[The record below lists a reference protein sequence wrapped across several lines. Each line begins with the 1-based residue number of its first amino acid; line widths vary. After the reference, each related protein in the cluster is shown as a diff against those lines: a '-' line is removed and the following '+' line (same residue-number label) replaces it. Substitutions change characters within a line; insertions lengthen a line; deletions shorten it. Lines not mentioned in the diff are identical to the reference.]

1 MRQSN
6 ELRGGYS
13 SVHRNSMRNRMQR
26 KTGVKI
32 MQFENVGRR
41 SFLRTMG
48 AAGMLSA
55 LPEAAFALHAGG
67 EQMAHETAAPGAD
80 AEAKP
85 KYSIQFAVIG
95 LDHAH
100 ILGITAAVIRGGGQ
114 LAAFYSTLPNAIASF
129 QKLYPN
135 ARLARSED
143 EILSDPS
150 IQLVASASIPNLRA
164 PLGIRA
170 MRHGKDF
177 LSDKPAITTL
187 EQLAEVR
194 KVSAETRRMFA
205 IMYSERLEVRAAVQ
219 AGYLVKDGAIGK
231 VVQTINIAPHQVNA
245 PSRPDW
251 FWDPVQYGG
260 ILCDIGSHQADQFV
274 YYTGSTTADVAASQI
289 ANVNHPGHPQFQDF
303 GDMMLHGNGGAGYVR
318 VDWFTPDGL
327 GTWGDGRLFI
337 LGTEGYIELRKYIDI
352 AGRPG
357 ANHLFI
363 VDRKQTRYL
372 DCSQVALPFGPQ
384 FVADI
389 VNRTH
394 IAQDQQQ
401 ALLAAELVL
410 KAQKNAKVLTFT
422 A

>member
-1 MRQSN
+1 
-6 ELRGGYS
+6 
-13 SVHRNSMRNRMQR
+13 MQIE
-26 KTGVKI
+26 TI
-32 MQFENVGRR
+32 GRR
-41 SFLRTMG
+41 NFLKTMG
-48 AAGMLSA
+48 AAGMLST
-55 LPEAAFALHAGG
+55 LPEAALGLHAGG
-67 EQMAHETAAPGAD
+67 GHIAHEVAAPGAD
-80 AEAKP
+80 EDAKP
-85 KYSIQFAVIG
+85 KYSIKFAVIG

-100 ILGITAAVIRGGGQ
+100 IMGITAAVIRGGGE
-114 LAAFYSTLPNAIASF
+114 LSAFYSTLPRAIANF
-129 QKLYPN
+129 QKIYPQ
-135 ARLARSED
+135 ARLAKSED
-143 EILSDPS
+143 EILNDPS

-170 MRHGKDF
+170 MKHGKDF

-194 KVSAETRRMFA
+194 KVSAATGRMFA
-205 IMYSERLEVRAAVQ
+205 IMYSERLDVRAAVQ
-219 AGYLVKDGAIGK
+219 AGYMVKAGAIGK

-251 FWDPVQYGG
+251 FWDPVQFGG

-274 YYTGSTTADVAASQI
+274 YYTGSTTASVVASRI
-289 ANVNHPGHPQFQDF
+289 ANVNHPEHPEFQDF
-303 GDMMLHGNGGAGYVR
+303 GDMMLQGNGGAGYVR

-357 ANHLFI
+357 GNHLFI
-363 VDRKQTRYL
+363 VDRKQTRYI
-372 DCSQVALPFGPQ
+372 DCSKVVLPFGPQ

-394 IAQDQQQ
+394 LAQDQEQ

-410 KAQKNAKVLTFT
+410 QAQRNAKLLTFT
-422 A
+422 V

>member
-1 MRQSN
+1 
-6 ELRGGYS
+6 
-13 SVHRNSMRNRMQR
+13 MQYE
-26 KTGVKI
+26 KI
-32 MQFENVGRR
+32 GRR
-41 SFLRTMG
+41 NFLKTVG
-48 AAGMLSA
+48 AAGMLST
-55 LPEAAFALHAGG
+55 LPEAAFGLHAGG
-67 EQMAHETAAPGAD
+67 GPLAHEIAAPGAD
-80 AEAKP
+80 AELAP
-85 KYSIQFAVIG
+85 KYSIKFAVIG

-114 LAAFYSTLPNAIASF
+114 LAAFYSTLPKEIAGF

-135 ARLARSED
+135 ARLAKSED
-143 EILSDPS
+143 EILNDPS

-164 PLGIRA
+164 PLGKRV
-170 MRHGKDF
+170 MKHGKDF
-177 LSDKPAITTL
+177 LSDKPAMTTL

-194 KVSAETRRMFA
+194 KVSAETGRMFA

-219 AGYLVKDGAIGK
+219 AGYLVKEGAIGK

-251 FWDPVQYGG
+251 FWDPAQYGG

-274 YYTGSTTADVAASQI
+274 YYTGSTAAEVTASQI
-289 ANVNHPGHPQFQDF
+289 ANVNHPTHPEFQDF

-327 GTWGDGRLFI
+327 GVWGDGRLFV
-337 LGTEGYIELRKYIDI
+337 LGTEGYIELRKYIDV

-357 ANHLFI
+357 GNHLFI
-363 VDRKQTRYL
+363 VDRKQTRYI
-372 DCSQVALPFGPQ
+372 DCAKGELPFGPQ

-394 IAQDQQQ
+394 VAQNQDQ